1 VEHGWWRKTPRTSFL
16 RPLAKPALGS
26 LSARLGFV
34 NEPSPE
40 GSVVDKTVL
49 LACAA
54 SENVLLQDL
63 LFLKNHRAII
73 FGMIYTF
80 VGLGNPG
87 EEYVDTRHNAGRM
100 MLLWL
105 AKSEGAEWKTDKKL
119 NAQLAKINIGS
130 NIGKKIRGNV
140 GSLRALLVL
149 PDSYMNNSG
158 KSVKPLIGSLK
169 AAEKLM
175 VIYDDLDLPFGST
188 KMSFNKSSGGHK
200 GLESIIK
207 ALKTEKFARIRIGTS
222 PTSPTGKLRKPQG
235 EEKVMKHI
243 LGKFKPDEM
252 LVLKK
257 LSKKVNTALETFTT
271 SGLGAAMTEFN

>member
-1 VEHGWWRKTPRTSFL
+1 MT
-16 RPLAKPALGS
+16 
-26 LSARLGFV
+26 
-34 NEPSPE
+34 
-40 GSVVDKTVL
+40 
-49 LACAA
+49 
-54 SENVLLQDL
+54 
-63 LFLKNHRAII
+63 
-73 FGMIYTF
+73 YTF

-105 AKSEGAEWKTDKKL
+105 AKNDGAEWKTDKKL
-119 NAQLAKINIGS
+119 NAQVAKMKL
-130 NIGKKIRGNV
+130 GKSPV
-140 GSLRALLVL
+140 VLVL

-175 VIYDDLDLPFGST
+175 VIYDDLDLPFGSA
-188 KMSFNKSSGGHK
+188 KMSFNKSSGGHR
-200 GLESIIK
+200 GLESVIK

-257 LSKKVNTALETFTT
+257 LSKKVSQSLETFVS
-271 SGLGAAMTEFN
+271 SGLSSAMTEFN